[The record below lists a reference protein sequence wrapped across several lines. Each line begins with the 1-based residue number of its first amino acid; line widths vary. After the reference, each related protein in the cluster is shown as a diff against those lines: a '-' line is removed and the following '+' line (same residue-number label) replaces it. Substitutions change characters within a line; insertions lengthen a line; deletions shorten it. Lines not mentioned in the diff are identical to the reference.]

1 MGAEDDAP
9 KEGGSGGKDA
19 GGFLGLK
26 PAGVKPS
33 ASGSKEQKASG
44 AEKRWGVGDRAP
56 KPEDPSK
63 PKEPEKSNPKAEIA
77 IKPLFQAQYGEG
89 AWASTQEGADDKTF
103 VTALAG
109 KASAEAIGGSFD
121 VKAKKGKLTLFKAKA
136 EGTLVHGQID
146 LVEAIGNFLFGK
158 KPTPPAPPSG
168 PMTPMAARVLDLT
181 AHGVPFV
188 PGPGSTNVF
197 IESMPAL
204 RATMDQLV
212 CAAPGA
218 TAHGGGPALLGEP
231 TVFINSMP
239 AVRVGDYVLEPT
251 GGPNLIVQGAL
262 TVCIGSPAPAP
273 PPVPK
278 AKAKDELPWV
288 IFDSVAKGDVGA
300 ADAEGKIEGS
310 VDLSKGSGSVGAQL
324 GASAALL
331 KGELPLKMRIRI
343 PFTSAYVGL
352 GVTASGTLGSAGLEA
367 GFSAKVNEKNEK
379 TGQTTWFAVGGGAG
393 AHLGVGGASL
403 KFSVDVSGK

>member
-9 KEGGSGGKDA
+9 KEGGAGGKDS

-26 PAGVKPS
+26 PVGVKPAAS
-33 ASGSKEQKASG
+33 DSSERKASGSEQK
-44 AEKRWGVGDRAP
+44 WGVGDRAP

-63 PKEPEKSNPKAEIA
+63 PKEPPKPSTKSEIA
-77 IKPLFQAQYGEG
+77 VKPLFQAQYGE
-89 AWASTQEGADDKTF
+89 ATWASTQEGAEDKTF
-103 VTALAG
+103 VTALSG
-109 KASAEAIGGSFD
+109 KASAEAIGGSYD
-121 VKAKKGKLTLFKAKA
+121 VKAKKGKLTVFKAKA

-158 KPTPPAPPSG
+158 KPAPPALPSG
-168 PMTPMAARVLDLT
+168 PMTPMAARVVDLT

-197 IESMPAL
+197 VESMPAL

-273 PPVPK
+273 PPVP
-278 AKAKDELPWV
+278 AVPDELPWGEAGAPDADPADEE
-288 IFDSVAKGDVGA
+288 FKGGGGSFGAQAQPETSDYTVPLSA
-300 ADAEGKIEGS
+300 ADDVRGYRYWTVSPARISS
-310 VDLSKGSGSVGAQL
+310 VVPSRK
-324 GASAALL
+324 
-331 KGELPLKMRIRI
+331 
-343 PFTSAYVGL
+343 PFA
-352 GVTASGTLGSAGLEA
+352 
-367 GFSAKVNEKNEK
+367 
-379 TGQTTWFAVGGGAG
+379 
-393 AHLGVGGASL
+393 
-403 KFSVDVSGK
+403 